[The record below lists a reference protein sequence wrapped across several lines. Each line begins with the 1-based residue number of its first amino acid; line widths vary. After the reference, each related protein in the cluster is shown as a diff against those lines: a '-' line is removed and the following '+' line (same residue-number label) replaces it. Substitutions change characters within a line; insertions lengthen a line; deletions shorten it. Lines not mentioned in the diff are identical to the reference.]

1 MKRNISKVAVLGS
14 GIMGSGI
21 ACHFANIGVEVLL
34 LDICPN
40 ELNEGEKQKKLS
52 LDSKAVK
59 NRIVNEMFNKC
70 IKSKP
75 SPIYSKSFIQ
85 RIKLGNFDDDI
96 NKIKSADWIIEVVV
110 EKLEIKQKVF
120 DLIEKHRTPGTIVTS
135 NTSGI
140 PIKLMSKGRS
150 DDFNKNF
157 AITHFFNPP
166 RYLNLFEVI
175 PSPNCDKHL
184 LSFLLK
190 YGEKYLGKTSI
201 LAKDTPAFIGNR
213 IGTFGIQS
221 LFHQVKNGD
230 YTIEE
235 IDKLTGSIIGRPKSA
250 TFRTAD
256 VVGLDT
262 LISVSKGIYD
272 SCKND
277 ESIEIFKEPDF
288 LKKMV
293 KNNALGSKTGKG
305 FYKKIKDN
313 SGKSKILRLDFDSM
327 EYVEQKKVN
336 FDILSKAR
344 KIKASNEKFKFLVSG
359 DDKGSNFYKENF
371 SRMFH
376 YIQNRIPEISDSIVS
391 IDEAMKAGFGWKDGP
406 FEIWNYI
413 GINEG
418 KELMKVYGLET
429 AKWIDDMLSNGYNEF
444 YKESEGIV
452 QYYDLKSKK
461 YKTKPGQE
469 GFVIL
474 KNISEDKVVWSNSE
488 ATLYD
493 IGSDIVNLEF
503 SSKMNVINQ
512 NIISSLKK
520 GVEIAEKDFKGLVI
534 GNEGSHFSAG
544 ADISMIFLLSIEQE
558 YDELNHVMKIFQ
570 DTMMRLRYS
579 AIPVVAAPHGYTLG
593 GGCELC
599 LQCDAVVPYSETY
612 IGLVEAGIGL
622 LPGGG
627 GMKEMIL
634 RASDKFKKND
644 VEVNILQE
652 YFMNIGM
659 GKTATSGFEGYE
671 LDYFIKG
678 RDITVMNKKN
688 QINIAKQK
696 ALNLFDAGYT
706 KPIERND
713 IKVLGKQALGM
724 LYVGVDSL
732 RAGDYISDHDK
743 KIANKI
749 AYVLCGGDLSQP
761 TKVSEQYLLELEREA
776 FISLCGERKTLERM
790 QYMLKN
796 GKPLRN

>member
-40 ELNEGEKQKKLS
+40 ELNESEKQKKLS

-59 NRIVNEMFNKC
+59 TRIVNEMFNKC

-75 SPIYSKSFIQ
+75 SPIYSKNFIK

-96 NKIKSADWIIEVVV
+96 SKIKSADWIIEVVV

-175 PSPNCDKHL
+175 HSPNCDKHL

-221 LFHQVKNGD
+221 LFHQVKNGN

-336 FDILSKAR
+336 FDTLSKAR
-344 KIKASNEKFKFLVSG
+344 KIKTSKEKFKFLVSG
-359 DDKGSNFYKENF
+359 DDKASNFYKENF

-461 YKTKPGQE
+461 YKAKPGQE

-474 KNISEDKVVWSNSE
+474 KNILEDKVVWSNSE

-544 ADISMIFLLSIEQE
+544 ADISMIFLLSVEQE

>member
-40 ELNEGEKQKKLS
+40 ELNESEKQKKLS

-75 SPIYSKSFIQ
+75 SPIYSKSFIK

-96 NKIKSADWIIEVVV
+96 SKIKSADWIIEVVV

-293 KNNALGSKTGKG
+293 ENNALGSKTGKG

-461 YKTKPGQE
+461 YKAKPGQE

-474 KNISEDKVVWSNSE
+474 KNILEDKVVWSNSE

-544 ADISMIFLLSIEQE
+544 ADISMIFLLSVEQE

>member
-40 ELNEGEKQKKLS
+40 ELNESEKQKKLS

-75 SPIYSKSFIQ
+75 SPIYSKSFIK

-96 NKIKSADWIIEVVV
+96 SKIKSADWIIEVVV

-140 PIKLMSKGRS
+140 PIKLMSEGRS

-166 RYLNLFEVI
+166 RYLNLLEVI

-305 FYKKIKDN
+305 FYKKIKNN

-344 KIKASNEKFKFLVSG
+344 KIKTSKEKFKFLVSG
-359 DDKGSNFYKENF
+359 DDKASNFYKENF

-391 IDEAMKAGFGWKDGP
+391 IDQAMKAGFGWKDGP

-461 YKTKPGQE
+461 YKAKPGQE

-474 KNISEDKVVWSNSE
+474 KNILEDKVVWSNSE

-544 ADISMIFLLSIEQE
+544 ADISMIFLLSVEQE

-696 ALNLFDAGYT
+696 ALNLYDAGYT

>member
-40 ELNEGEKQKKLS
+40 ELNESEKQKKLS

-59 NRIVNEMFNKC
+59 NRIVNDMFNKC

-75 SPIYSKSFIQ
+75 SPIYSKSFIK

-96 NKIKSADWIIEVVV
+96 SKIKSADWIIEVVV

-235 IDKLTGSIIGRPKSA
+235 IDKLTGSIIGSPKSA

-359 DDKGSNFYKENF
+359 DDKGSDFYKENF

-461 YKTKPGQE
+461 YKAKPGQE

-474 KNISEDKVVWSNSE
+474 KNILEDKVVWSNSE

-544 ADISMIFLLSIEQE
+544 ADISMIFLLSVEQE

>member
-40 ELNEGEKQKKLS
+40 ELNESEKQKKLS

-75 SPIYSKSFIQ
+75 SPIYSKNFLN
-85 RIKLGNFDDDI
+85 RIKLGNFNDDI
-96 NKIKSADWIIEVVV
+96 HEIKNADWIIEVVV
-110 EKLEIKQKVF
+110 EKLEIKQQVF

-175 PSPNCDKHL
+175 PSPNCDKDL
-184 LSFLLK
+184 LNFLLK

-213 IGTFGIQS
+213 IGTFGIQI

-277 ESIEIFKEPDF
+277 ESIEIFKEPNF

-293 KNNALGSKTGKG
+293 EINALGSKTGKG
-305 FYKKIKDN
+305 FYKKIKDKG
-313 SGKSKILRLDFDSM
+313 GKSKILRLDFDSM
-327 EYVEQKKVN
+327 EYVEQKKVS

-359 DDKGSNFYKENF
+359 DDKASNFYKENF
-371 SRMFH
+371 SKMFH

-418 KELMKVYGLET
+418 KKLMKLYGLKT

-444 YKESEGIV
+444 YRKSEGIV
-452 QYYDLKSKK
+452 KYYDITSKK

-469 GFVIL
+469 GFIIL
-474 KNISEDKVVWSNSE
+474 KNILGNKVVWSNSE

-493 IGSDIVNLEF
+493 IGNNIVNLEF

-688 QINIAKQK
+688 QIYIAKQK
-696 ALNLFDAGYT
+696 ALNLFEAGYT

-732 RAGDYISDHDK
+732 RAGDYISNHDK

>member
-40 ELNEGEKQKKLS
+40 KLNESEKQKKLS

-75 SPIYSKSFIQ
+75 SPIYSKSFIK

-96 NKIKSADWIIEVVV
+96 SKIKSADWIIEVVV

-262 LISVSKGIYD
+262 LISVSKGIYH

-461 YKTKPGQE
+461 YKAKPGQE

-474 KNISEDKVVWSNSE
+474 KNILEDKVVWSNSE

-544 ADISMIFLLSIEQE
+544 ADISMIFLLSVEQE

>member
-40 ELNEGEKQKKLS
+40 ELNESEKQKKLS

-75 SPIYSKSFIQ
+75 SPIYSKSFIK

-96 NKIKSADWIIEVVV
+96 SKIKSADWIIEVVV
-110 EKLEIKQKVF
+110 EKLEIKHQVF
-120 DLIEKHRTPGTIVTS
+120 DLIEGHRTPGTIVTS

-140 PIKLMSKGRS
+140 PIKLMSEGRS

-461 YKTKPGQE
+461 YKAKPGQE

-474 KNISEDKVVWSNSE
+474 KNILEDKVVWSNSE

-493 IGSDIVNLEF
+493 IGSGIVNLEF

-544 ADISMIFLLSIEQE
+544 ADISMIFLLSVEQE

>member
-34 LDICPN
+34 LDICPS
-40 ELNEGEKQKKLS
+40 ELNESEKQKNLS

-75 SPIYSKSFIQ
+75 SPIYSKNFIK

-96 NKIKSADWIIEVVV
+96 SKIKSADWIIEVVV

-120 DLIEKHRTPGTIVTS
+120 DLIEKHRTAGTIVTS

-305 FYKKIKDN
+305 FYKKIKDKT
-313 SGKSKILRLDFDSM
+313 GKSKILRLDFESM

-344 KIKASNEKFKFLVSG
+344 KIKTSKEKFKFLVSG
-359 DDKGSNFYKENF
+359 DDKASNFYKENF

-391 IDEAMKAGFGWKDGP
+391 IDQAMKAGFGWKDGP

-429 AKWIDDMLSNGYNEF
+429 AKWVDDMLSNGYNEF
-444 YKESEGIV
+444 YRKSEGIV
-452 QYYDLKSKK
+452 QYYDLTSKK
-461 YKTKPGQE
+461 YKTKPGEE

-474 KNISEDKVVWSNSE
+474 KNIIEDKVVWSNSE

-493 IGSDIVNLEF
+493 IGNDIVNLEF

-761 TKVSEQYLLELEREA
+761 SKVSEQYLLELEREA

>member
-40 ELNEGEKQKKLS
+40 ELNESEKQKKLS
-52 LDSKAVK
+52 LDSKPVK

-75 SPIYSKSFIQ
+75 SPIYSKSFIK

-96 NKIKSADWIIEVVV
+96 SKIKSADWIIEVVV

-262 LISVSKGIYD
+262 LINVSKGIYD

-305 FYKKIKDN
+305 FYKKIKDKG
-313 SGKSKILRLDFDSM
+313 GKSKILRLDFESM

-461 YKTKPGQE
+461 YKAKPGQE

-474 KNISEDKVVWSNSE
+474 KNILEDKVVWSNSE

-544 ADISMIFLLSIEQE
+544 ADISMIFLLSVEQE

>member
-34 LDICPN
+34 LDICPS
-40 ELNEGEKQKKLS
+40 ELNESEKQKNLS

-75 SPIYSKSFIQ
+75 SPIYSKNFIK

-110 EKLEIKQKVF
+110 EKLEIKYQVF
-120 DLIEKHRTPGTIVTS
+120 DLIEEHRTPGTIVTS

-150 DDFNKNF
+150 NDFNKNF

-175 PSPNCDKHL
+175 PSPNCDKDL
-184 LSFLLK
+184 LNFLLK

-293 KNNALGSKTGKG
+293 NNNALGSKTGKG
-305 FYKKIKDN
+305 FYKKIKDKA
-313 SGKSKILRLDFDSM
+313 GKSKILRLDFESM
-327 EYVEQKKVN
+327 DYVEQKKVN

-344 KIKASNEKFKFLVSG
+344 KIKTSKEKFKFLVSG
-359 DDKGSNFYKENF
+359 DDRACNFYKENF

-391 IDEAMKAGFGWKDGP
+391 IDQAMKAGFGWKDGP

-418 KELMKVYGLET
+418 KELMKLYGLET
-429 AKWIDDMLSNGYNEF
+429 AKWVDDILSNGYNEF
-444 YKESEGIV
+444 YRKCEGIV
-452 QYYDLKSKK
+452 QYYDLTSKK

-469 GFVIL
+469 GFIIL
-474 KNISEDKVVWSNSE
+474 KNIIENKVVWSNSE

-493 IGSDIVNLEF
+493 IGNDIVNLEF

-659 GKTATSGFEGYE
+659 GKTATSGFEGFE

-706 KPIERND
+706 KPIERSD

-761 TKVSEQYLLELEREA
+761 SKVSEQYLLELEREA

-796 GKPLRN
+796 GKTLRN

>member
-40 ELNEGEKQKKLS
+40 ELNESEKQKKLS

-75 SPIYSKSFIQ
+75 SPIYSKSFVK

-96 NKIKSADWIIEVVV
+96 SKIKSADWIIEVVV

-120 DLIEKHRTPGTIVTS
+120 DVTEKHRTPGTIVTS

-305 FYKKIKDN
+305 FYKKIKDKG
-313 SGKSKILRLDFDSM
+313 GKSKILRLDFDSM

-444 YKESEGIV
+444 YKESKGIV

-474 KNISEDKVVWSNSE
+474 KNILEDKVVWSNSE

-544 ADISMIFLLSIEQE
+544 ADISMIFLLSVEQE

>member
-40 ELNEGEKQKKLS
+40 ELNESEKQKKLS

-75 SPIYSKSFIQ
+75 SPIYSKSFIK

-96 NKIKSADWIIEVVV
+96 SKIKSADWIIEVVV
-110 EKLEIKQKVF
+110 EKLEIKHQVF

-262 LISVSKGIYD
+262 LISVSKGIYH

-305 FYKKIKDN
+305 FYKKIKDKG
-313 SGKSKILRLDFDSM
+313 GKSKILRLDFDSM

-359 DDKGSNFYKENF
+359 DDKASNFYKENF
-371 SRMFH
+371 SSMFH

-461 YKTKPGQE
+461 YKAKPGQE

-474 KNISEDKVVWSNSE
+474 KNILEDKVVWSNSE

-659 GKTATSGFEGYE
+659 GKTATS
-671 LDYFIKG
+671 
-678 RDITVMNKKN
+678 
-688 QINIAKQK
+688 
-696 ALNLFDAGYT
+696 
-706 KPIERND
+706 
-713 IKVLGKQALGM
+713 
-724 LYVGVDSL
+724 
-732 RAGDYISDHDK
+732 
-743 KIANKI
+743 
-749 AYVLCGGDLSQP
+749 
-761 TKVSEQYLLELEREA
+761 
-776 FISLCGERKTLERM
+776 
-790 QYMLKN
+790 
-796 GKPLRN
+796 

>member
-40 ELNEGEKQKKLS
+40 ELNESEKQKKLS

-75 SPIYSKSFIQ
+75 SPIYSKSFIK

-96 NKIKSADWIIEVVV
+96 SKIKSADWIIEVVV

-461 YKTKPGQE
+461 YKATPGQE

-474 KNISEDKVVWSNSE
+474 KNILEDKVVWSNSE

-544 ADISMIFLLSIEQE
+544 ADISMIFLLSVEQE

>member
-1 MKRNISKVAVLGS
+1 MK
-14 GIMGSGI
+14 
-21 ACHFANIGVEVLL
+21 
-34 LDICPN
+34 
-40 ELNEGEKQKKLS
+40 
-52 LDSKAVK
+52 
-59 NRIVNEMFNKC
+59 
-70 IKSKP
+70 
-75 SPIYSKSFIQ
+75 
-85 RIKLGNFDDDI
+85 
-96 NKIKSADWIIEVVV
+96 
-110 EKLEIKQKVF
+110 
-120 DLIEKHRTPGTIVTS
+120 
-135 NTSGI
+135 
-140 PIKLMSKGRS
+140 S
-150 DDFNKNF
+150 DPF
-157 AITHFFNPP
+157 
-166 RYLNLFEVI
+166 
-175 PSPNCDKHL
+175 
-184 LSFLLK
+184 
-190 YGEKYLGKTSI
+190 
-201 LAKDTPAFIGNR
+201 
-213 IGTFGIQS
+213 
-221 LFHQVKNGD
+221 
-230 YTIEE
+230 
-235 IDKLTGSIIGRPKSA
+235 
-250 TFRTAD
+250 
-256 VVGLDT
+256 
-262 LISVSKGIYD
+262 
-272 SCKND
+272 
-277 ESIEIFKEPDF
+277 
-288 LKKMV
+288 
-293 KNNALGSKTGKG
+293 GSKTGKG

-461 YKTKPGQE
+461 YKAKPGQE

-474 KNISEDKVVWSNSE
+474 KNILEDKVVWSNSE

-544 ADISMIFLLSIEQE
+544 ADISMIFLLSVEQE

-776 FISLCGERKTLERM
+776 FISLCGERKTLQRM

>member
-1 MKRNISKVAVLGS
+1 MKKNISKVAVLGS

-40 ELNEGEKQKKLS
+40 ELNESEKQKKLS
-52 LDSKAVK
+52 LDSKVVK

-75 SPIYSKSFIQ
+75 SPIYSKNFLN
-85 RIKLGNFDDDI
+85 RIKLGNFNDDI
-96 NKIKSADWIIEVVV
+96 HEIKNADWIIEVVV
-110 EKLEIKQKVF
+110 EKLEIKQQVF

-175 PSPNCDKHL
+175 PSPNCDKDL
-184 LSFLLK
+184 LNFLLK

-213 IGTFGIQS
+213 IGTFGIQI

-262 LISVSKGIYD
+262 LISVSKGIYN

-293 KNNALGSKTGKG
+293 ENNALGSKTGKG
-305 FYKKIKDN
+305 FYKKIKDKG
-313 SGKSKILRLDFDSM
+313 GKSKILRLDFDSM

-359 DDKGSNFYKENF
+359 DDKASNFYKENF

-376 YIQNRIPEISDSIVS
+376 YIQNRIPEISDSIFS

-429 AKWIDDMLSNGYNEF
+429 AKWIDDMLLNGYNEF
-444 YKESEGIV
+444 YRESEGIV
-452 QYYDLKSKK
+452 EYYDITSKK
-461 YKTKPGQE
+461 YKIKPGQE
-469 GFVIL
+469 GFIIL
-474 KNISEDKVVWSNSE
+474 KNILGDKIVWSNSE

-493 IGSDIVNLEF
+493 IGDEIVNLEF

-688 QINIAKQK
+688 QIYIAKQK
-696 ALNLFDAGYT
+696 ALNLFEAGYT

>member
-40 ELNEGEKQKKLS
+40 ELNESEKQKKLS

-75 SPIYSKSFIQ
+75 SPIYSKSFIK

-96 NKIKSADWIIEVVV
+96 SKIKSADWIIEVVV

-140 PIKLMSKGRS
+140 PIKLMSKGRT

-175 PSPNCDKHL
+175 PSHNCDKHL

-305 FYKKIKDN
+305 FYKKIKDKG
-313 SGKSKILRLDFDSM
+313 GKSKILRLDFESM

-461 YKTKPGQE
+461 YKAKPGQE

-474 KNISEDKVVWSNSE
+474 KNILEDKVVWSNSE

-544 ADISMIFLLSIEQE
+544 ADISMIFLLSVEQE

>member
-40 ELNEGEKQKKLS
+40 ELNESEKQKKLS

-75 SPIYSKSFIQ
+75 SPIYSKSFIK

-96 NKIKSADWIIEVVV
+96 SKIKSADWIIEVVV

-140 PIKLMSKGRS
+140 PIKLMSEGRS

-371 SRMFH
+371 SMMFH

-444 YKESEGIV
+444 YKESKGIV

-461 YKTKPGQE
+461 YKAKPGQE

-544 ADISMIFLLSIEQE
+544 ADISMIFLLSVEQE

>member
-34 LDICPN
+34 LDICPS
-40 ELNEGEKQKKLS
+40 ELNESEKQKNLS

-75 SPIYSKSFIQ
+75 SPIYSKNFIK

-96 NKIKSADWIIEVVV
+96 SKIKSADWIIEVVV

-213 IGTFGIQS
+213 IGTFGIQI

-305 FYKKIKDN
+305 FYKKIKDKT
-313 SGKSKILRLDFDSM
+313 GKSKILRLDFESM

-344 KIKASNEKFKFLVSG
+344 KIKTSKEKFKFLVSG
-359 DDKGSNFYKENF
+359 DDKASNFYKENF

-391 IDEAMKAGFGWKDGP
+391 IDQAMKAGFGWKDGP

-429 AKWIDDMLSNGYNEF
+429 AKWVDDMLSNGYNEF
-444 YKESEGIV
+444 YRKSEGIV
-452 QYYDLKSKK
+452 QYYDLTSKK
-461 YKTKPGQE
+461 YKTKPGEE

-474 KNISEDKVVWSNSE
+474 KNIIEDKVVWSNSE

-493 IGSDIVNLEF
+493 IGNDIVNLEF

-761 TKVSEQYLLELEREA
+761 SKVSEQYLLELEREA

>member
-474 KNISEDKVVWSNSE
+474 KNILEDKVVWLNSE

>member
-40 ELNEGEKQKKLS
+40 ELNESEKQKKLS

-75 SPIYSKSFIQ
+75 SPIYSKSFIK

-96 NKIKSADWIIEVVV
+96 SKIKSADWIIEVVV

-313 SGKSKILRLDFDSM
+313 GGKSKILRLDFDSM

-359 DDKGSNFYKENF
+359 DDKASNFYKENF
-371 SRMFH
+371 SSMFH

-461 YKTKPGQE
+461 YKAKPGQE

-474 KNISEDKVVWSNSE
+474 KNILEDKVVWSNSE

-544 ADISMIFLLSIEQE
+544 ADISMIFLLSVEQE

>member
-34 LDICPN
+34 LDICPS
-40 ELNEGEKQKKLS
+40 ELNESEKQKNLS

-75 SPIYSKSFIQ
+75 SPIYSKNFIK

-96 NKIKSADWIIEVVV
+96 SKIKSADWIIEVVV

-305 FYKKIKDN
+305 FYKKIKDKT
-313 SGKSKILRLDFDSM
+313 GKSKILRLDFESM

-359 DDKGSNFYKENF
+359 DDKASNFYKENF
-371 SRMFH
+371 SRMFY
-376 YIQNRIPEISDSIVS
+376 YIQNRIPEISNSI
-391 IDEAMKAGFGWKDGP
+391 
-406 FEIWNYI
+406 IW
-413 GINEG
+413 
-418 KELMKVYGLET
+418 
-429 AKWIDDMLSNGYNEF
+429 
-444 YKESEGIV
+444 V
-452 QYYDLKSKK
+452 Q
-461 YKTKPGQE
+461 
-469 GFVIL
+469 
-474 KNISEDKVVWSNSE
+474 
-488 ATLYD
+488 
-493 IGSDIVNLEF
+493 
-503 SSKMNVINQ
+503 
-512 NIISSLKK
+512 
-520 GVEIAEKDFKGLVI
+520 
-534 GNEGSHFSAG
+534 
-544 ADISMIFLLSIEQE
+544 
-558 YDELNHVMKIFQ
+558 
-570 DTMMRLRYS
+570 
-579 AIPVVAAPHGYTLG
+579 AI
-593 GGCELC
+593 
-599 LQCDAVVPYSETY
+599 
-612 IGLVEAGIGL
+612 
-622 LPGGG
+622 
-627 GMKEMIL
+627 
-634 RASDKFKKND
+634 
-644 VEVNILQE
+644 
-652 YFMNIGM
+652 
-659 GKTATSGFEGYE
+659 
-671 LDYFIKG
+671 
-678 RDITVMNKKN
+678 
-688 QINIAKQK
+688 
-696 ALNLFDAGYT
+696 
-706 KPIERND
+706 
-713 IKVLGKQALGM
+713 
-724 LYVGVDSL
+724 
-732 RAGDYISDHDK
+732 
-743 KIANKI
+743 
-749 AYVLCGGDLSQP
+749 
-761 TKVSEQYLLELEREA
+761 
-776 FISLCGERKTLERM
+776 
-790 QYMLKN
+790 
-796 GKPLRN
+796 

>member
-34 LDICPN
+34 LDICPS
-40 ELNEGEKQKKLS
+40 ELNESEKQKNLS

-75 SPIYSKSFIQ
+75 SPIYSKSFVK

-96 NKIKSADWIIEVVV
+96 SKIKSADWIIEVVV

-120 DLIEKHRTPGTIVTS
+120 DLIEKYRTPGTIVTS

-344 KIKASNEKFKFLVSG
+344 KIKTSKEKF
-359 DDKGSNFYKENF
+359 
-371 SRMFH
+371 
-376 YIQNRIPEISDSIVS
+376 
-391 IDEAMKAGFGWKDGP
+391 
-406 FEIWNYI
+406 
-413 GINEG
+413 
-418 KELMKVYGLET
+418 
-429 AKWIDDMLSNGYNEF
+429 
-444 YKESEGIV
+444 
-452 QYYDLKSKK
+452 
-461 YKTKPGQE
+461 
-469 GFVIL
+469 
-474 KNISEDKVVWSNSE
+474 
-488 ATLYD
+488 
-493 IGSDIVNLEF
+493 
-503 SSKMNVINQ
+503 
-512 NIISSLKK
+512 
-520 GVEIAEKDFKGLVI
+520 
-534 GNEGSHFSAG
+534 
-544 ADISMIFLLSIEQE
+544 
-558 YDELNHVMKIFQ
+558 
-570 DTMMRLRYS
+570 
-579 AIPVVAAPHGYTLG
+579 
-593 GGCELC
+593 
-599 LQCDAVVPYSETY
+599 
-612 IGLVEAGIGL
+612 
-622 LPGGG
+622 
-627 GMKEMIL
+627 
-634 RASDKFKKND
+634 
-644 VEVNILQE
+644 
-652 YFMNIGM
+652 
-659 GKTATSGFEGYE
+659 
-671 LDYFIKG
+671 
-678 RDITVMNKKN
+678 
-688 QINIAKQK
+688 
-696 ALNLFDAGYT
+696 
-706 KPIERND
+706 
-713 IKVLGKQALGM
+713 
-724 LYVGVDSL
+724 
-732 RAGDYISDHDK
+732 
-743 KIANKI
+743 
-749 AYVLCGGDLSQP
+749 
-761 TKVSEQYLLELEREA
+761 
-776 FISLCGERKTLERM
+776 
-790 QYMLKN
+790 
-796 GKPLRN
+796 

>member
-34 LDICPN
+34 LDICPS
-40 ELNEGEKQKKLS
+40 ELNESEKQKNLS

-75 SPIYSKSFIQ
+75 TPIYSKNFIK

-305 FYKKIKDN
+305 FYKKIKNN

-359 DDKGSNFYKENF
+359 DDKASNFYKENF

-418 KELMKVYGLET
+418 KELMKAYGLET

-461 YKTKPGQE
+461 YKAKPGQE

-474 KNISEDKVVWSNSE
+474 KNILEDKVVWSNSE

-544 ADISMIFLLSIEQE
+544 ADISMIFLLSVEQE

>member
-40 ELNEGEKQKKLS
+40 ELNESEKQKKLS

-75 SPIYSKSFIQ
+75 SPIYSKSFVK

-96 NKIKSADWIIEVVV
+96 SKIKSADWIIEVVV
-110 EKLEIKQKVF
+110 EKLEIKQKIF

-305 FYKKIKDN
+305 FYKKIKDKG
-313 SGKSKILRLDFDSM
+313 GKSKILRLDFDSM

-359 DDKGSNFYKENF
+359 DDKASNFYKENF
-371 SRMFH
+371 SSMFH

-444 YKESEGIV
+444 YKKSEGIV

-461 YKTKPGQE
+461 YKAKPGQE

-474 KNISEDKVVWSNSE
+474 KNILEDKVVWSNSE

-544 ADISMIFLLSIEQE
+544 ADISMIFLLSVEQE

-761 TKVSEQYLLELEREA
+761 SKVSEQYLLELEREA

>member
-40 ELNEGEKQKKLS
+40 ELNESEKQKKLS

-75 SPIYSKSFIQ
+75 SPIYSKSFIK

-96 NKIKSADWIIEVVV
+96 SKIKSADWIIEVVV

-213 IGTFGIQS
+213 IGTFGIQR

-262 LISVSKGIYD
+262 LISVSKGIYE

-461 YKTKPGQE
+461 YKAKPGQE

-474 KNISEDKVVWSNSE
+474 KNILEDKVVWSNSE

-544 ADISMIFLLSIEQE
+544 ADISMIFLLSVEQE

-627 GMKEMIL
+627 GE
-634 RASDKFKKND
+634 
-644 VEVNILQE
+644 
-652 YFMNIGM
+652 
-659 GKTATSGFEGYE
+659 
-671 LDYFIKG
+671 
-678 RDITVMNKKN
+678 
-688 QINIAKQK
+688 
-696 ALNLFDAGYT
+696 
-706 KPIERND
+706 
-713 IKVLGKQALGM
+713 
-724 LYVGVDSL
+724 
-732 RAGDYISDHDK
+732 
-743 KIANKI
+743 
-749 AYVLCGGDLSQP
+749 
-761 TKVSEQYLLELEREA
+761 
-776 FISLCGERKTLERM
+776 
-790 QYMLKN
+790 
-796 GKPLRN
+796 

>member
-40 ELNEGEKQKKLS
+40 ELNESEKQKKLS

-75 SPIYSKSFIQ
+75 SPIYSKSFIK

-96 NKIKSADWIIEVVV
+96 SKIKSADWIIEVVV

-293 KNNALGSKTGKG
+293 ENNALGSKTGKG

-461 YKTKPGQE
+461 YKAKPGQE

-474 KNISEDKVVWSNSE
+474 KNILEDKVVWSNSE

-544 ADISMIFLLSIEQE
+544 ADISMIFLLSVEQE

-579 AIPVVAAPHGYTLG
+579 AILVVAAPHGYTLG

>member
-40 ELNEGEKQKKLS
+40 ELNESEKQKKLS

-75 SPIYSKSFIQ
+75 SPIYSKSFIK

-96 NKIKSADWIIEVVV
+96 SKIKSADWIIEVVV

-175 PSPNCDKHL
+175 PSSNCDKHL

-444 YKESEGIV
+444 YKESKGIV

-474 KNISEDKVVWSNSE
+474 KNILEDKVVWSNSE

-544 ADISMIFLLSIEQE
+544 ADISMIFLLSVEQE

>member
-40 ELNEGEKQKKLS
+40 ELNESEKQKKLS

-75 SPIYSKSFIQ
+75 SPIYSKSFIK

-96 NKIKSADWIIEVVV
+96 SKIKSADWIIEVVV

-262 LISVSKGIYD
+262 LISVSKGIYH

-305 FYKKIKDN
+305 FYKKIKDKG
-313 SGKSKILRLDFDSM
+313 GKSKILRLDFESM

-418 KELMKVYGLET
+418 KELMKAYGLET

-461 YKTKPGQE
+461 YKAKPGQE

-474 KNISEDKVVWSNSE
+474 KNILEDKVVWSNSE

-544 ADISMIFLLSIEQE
+544 ADISMIFLLSVEQE

>member
-34 LDICPN
+34 LDICPS
-40 ELNEGEKQKKLS
+40 ELNESEKQKNLS

-75 SPIYSKSFIQ
+75 SPIYSKNFIK

-110 EKLEIKQKVF
+110 EKLEIKYQVF
-120 DLIEKHRTPGTIVTS
+120 DLIEEHRTPGTIVTS

-150 DDFNKNF
+150 NDFNKNF

-175 PSPNCDKHL
+175 PSPNCDKDL
-184 LSFLLK
+184 LNFLLK

-293 KNNALGSKTGKG
+293 NNNALGSKTGKG
-305 FYKKIKDN
+305 FYKKIKDKA
-313 SGKSKILRLDFDSM
+313 GKSKILRLDFESM
-327 EYVEQKKVN
+327 DYVEQKKVN

-344 KIKASNEKFKFLVSG
+344 KIKTSKEKFKFLVSG
-359 DDKGSNFYKENF
+359 DDRACNFYKENF

-391 IDEAMKAGFGWKDGP
+391 IDQAMKAGFGWKDGP

-418 KELMKVYGLET
+418 KELMKLYGLET
-429 AKWIDDMLSNGYNEF
+429 AKWVDDILSNGYNEF
-444 YKESEGIV
+444 YRKSEGIV
-452 QYYDLKSKK
+452 QYYDLTSKK

-469 GFVIL
+469 GFIIL
-474 KNISEDKVVWSNSE
+474 KNIIENKVVWSNSE

-493 IGSDIVNLEF
+493 IGNDIVNLEF

-659 GKTATSGFEGYE
+659 GKTATSGFEGFE

-706 KPIERND
+706 KPIERSD

-761 TKVSEQYLLELEREA
+761 SKVSEQYLLELEREA

-796 GKPLRN
+796 GKTLRN

>member
-40 ELNEGEKQKKLS
+40 ELNESEKQKKLS

-75 SPIYSKSFIQ
+75 SPIYSKSFIK

-96 NKIKSADWIIEVVV
+96 SKIKSADWIIEVVV

-293 KNNALGSKTGKG
+293 ENNALGSKTGKG

-461 YKTKPGQE
+461 YKAKPGQE

-474 KNISEDKVVWSNSE
+474 KNILEDKVVWSNSE

-520 GVEIAEKDFKGLVI
+520 AVEIAEKDFKGLVI

-544 ADISMIFLLSIEQE
+544 ADISMIFLLSVEQE

>member
-1 MKRNISKVAVLGS
+1 MKKNISKVAVLGS

-40 ELNEGEKQKKLS
+40 ELNESEKQKKLS
-52 LDSKAVK
+52 LDSKVVK

-75 SPIYSKSFIQ
+75 SPIYSKNFLN
-85 RIKLGNFDDDI
+85 RIKLGNFNDDI
-96 NKIKSADWIIEVVV
+96 HEIKNADWIIEVVV
-110 EKLEIKQKVF
+110 EKLEIKQQVF

-175 PSPNCDKHL
+175 PSPNCDKDL
-184 LSFLLK
+184 LNFLLK

-230 YTIEE
+230 YSIEE

-262 LISVSKGIYD
+262 LISVSKGIYN

-293 KNNALGSKTGKG
+293 ENNALGSKTGKG
-305 FYKKIKDN
+305 FYKKIKDKG
-313 SGKSKILRLDFDSM
+313 GKSKILRLDFDSM

-359 DDKGSNFYKENF
+359 DDKASNFYKENF

-376 YIQNRIPEISDSIVS
+376 YIQNRIPEISDSIFS

-429 AKWIDDMLSNGYNEF
+429 AKWIDDMLLNGYNEF
-444 YKESEGIV
+444 YRESEGIV
-452 QYYDLKSKK
+452 EYYDITSKK
-461 YKTKPGQE
+461 YKIKPGQE
-469 GFVIL
+469 GFIIL
-474 KNISEDKVVWSNSE
+474 KNILGDKIVWSNSE

-493 IGSDIVNLEF
+493 IGDEIVNLEF

-688 QINIAKQK
+688 QIYIAKQK
-696 ALNLFDAGYT
+696 ALNLFEAGYT

>member
-40 ELNEGEKQKKLS
+40 ELNESEKQKKLS

-75 SPIYSKSFIQ
+75 SPIYSKSFIK

-96 NKIKSADWIIEVVV
+96 SKIKSADWIIEVVV

-305 FYKKIKDN
+305 FYKKIKDKA
-313 SGKSKILRLDFDSM
+313 GKSKILRLDFESM

-344 KIKASNEKFKFLVSG
+344 KIKTSKEKFKFLVSG
-359 DDKGSNFYKENF
+359 DDRASNFYKENF

-461 YKTKPGQE
+461 YKAKPGQE

-474 KNISEDKVVWSNSE
+474 KNILEDKVVWSNSE

-544 ADISMIFLLSIEQE
+544 ADISMIFLLSVEQE

-761 TKVSEQYLLELEREA
+761 SKVSEQYLLELEREA

>member
-40 ELNEGEKQKKLS
+40 ELNESEKQKKLS

-75 SPIYSKSFIQ
+75 SPIYSKSFIK

-96 NKIKSADWIIEVVV
+96 SKIKSADWIIEVVV

-256 VVGLDT
+256 VVGHDT

-461 YKTKPGQE
+461 YKAKPGQE

-474 KNISEDKVVWSNSE
+474 KNILEDKVVWSNSE

-544 ADISMIFLLSIEQE
+544 ADISMIFLLSVEQE

-761 TKVSEQYLLELEREA
+761 SKVSEQYLLELEREA

>member
-1 MKRNISKVAVLGS
+1 MKRNISKIAVLGS

-34 LDICPN
+34 LDICPS
-40 ELNEGEKQKKLS
+40 ELNKNERQKKLS
-52 LDSKAVK
+52 LDSKVVK

-75 SPIYSKSFIQ
+75 SPIYSKSFIN
-85 RIKLGNFDDDI
+85 RVKLGNFNDDI
-96 NKIKSADWIIEVVV
+96 HKIKNADWIIEVVV
-110 EKLEIKQKVF
+110 EKLEIKHQVF
-120 DLIEKHRTPGTIVTS
+120 DLIEKYRTPGTIVTS

-175 PSPNCDKHL
+175 PSLNCDKDL
-184 LSFLLK
+184 LNFLLK

-221 LFHQVKNGD
+221 LFHLVKNGD

-262 LISVSKGIYD
+262 LISVSKGIYS

-305 FYKKIKDN
+305 FYNKIKDK

-359 DDKGSNFYKENF
+359 DDKASNFYKENF

-406 FEIWNYI
+406 FEIWNHI

-418 KELMKVYGLET
+418 KELMKTYGLET
-429 AKWIDDMLSNGYNEF
+429 AKWIDDILSNGYNEF
-444 YKESEGIV
+444 YRKSEGV
-452 QYYDLKSKK
+452 VEYYDVKSKK
-461 YKTKPGQE
+461 YKIKPGQE
-469 GFVIL
+469 GFIIL
-474 KNISEDKVVWSNSE
+474 KNILGDKVVWSNSE

-493 IGSDIVNLEF
+493 IGNDIVNLEF

-520 GVEIAEKDFKGLVI
+520 SVEIAEKDFKGLII

-688 QINIAKQK
+688 QIYIAKQK
-696 ALNLFDAGYT
+696 ALNLFEAGYT

-790 QYMLKN
+790 QYMLRN

>member
-40 ELNEGEKQKKLS
+40 ELNESEKQKKLS

-75 SPIYSKSFIQ
+75 SPIYSKSFIK

-96 NKIKSADWIIEVVV
+96 SKIKSADWIIEVVV

-135 NTSGI
+135 NTSGL

-344 KIKASNEKFKFLVSG
+344 KIKTSKEKFKFLVSG
-359 DDKGSNFYKENF
+359 DDKASNFYKENF

-461 YKTKPGQE
+461 YKAKPGQE

-474 KNISEDKVVWSNSE
+474 KNILEDKVVWSNSE

-544 ADISMIFLLSIEQE
+544 ADISMIFLLSVEQE

>member
-1 MKRNISKVAVLGS
+1 
-14 GIMGSGI
+14 
-21 ACHFANIGVEVLL
+21 
-34 LDICPN
+34 
-40 ELNEGEKQKKLS
+40 
-52 LDSKAVK
+52 
-59 NRIVNEMFNKC
+59 MFNKC

-75 SPIYSKSFIQ
+75 SPIYSKSFIK

-96 NKIKSADWIIEVVV
+96 SKIKSADWIIEVVV

-190 YGEKYLGKTSI
+190 YGKKYLGKTSI

-262 LISVSKGIYD
+262 LISVSKGIYH

-305 FYKKIKDN
+305 FYKKIKDKG
-313 SGKSKILRLDFDSM
+313 GKSKILRLDFDSM

-461 YKTKPGQE
+461 YKAKPGQE

-474 KNISEDKVVWSNSE
+474 KNILEDKVVWSNSE

-493 IGSDIVNLEF
+493 IGTDIVNLEF

-544 ADISMIFLLSIEQE
+544 ADISMIFLLSVEQE

>member
-40 ELNEGEKQKKLS
+40 ELNESEKQKKLS

-75 SPIYSKSFIQ
+75 SPIYSKSFIK

-96 NKIKSADWIIEVVV
+96 SKIKSADWIIEVVV

-344 KIKASNEKFKFLVSG
+344 KIKASKEKFKFLVSG
-359 DDKGSNFYKENF
+359 DDKASNFYKENF

-461 YKTKPGQE
+461 YKAKPGQE

-474 KNISEDKVVWSNSE
+474 KNILEDKVVWSNSE

-544 ADISMIFLLSIEQE
+544 ADISMIFLLSVEQE